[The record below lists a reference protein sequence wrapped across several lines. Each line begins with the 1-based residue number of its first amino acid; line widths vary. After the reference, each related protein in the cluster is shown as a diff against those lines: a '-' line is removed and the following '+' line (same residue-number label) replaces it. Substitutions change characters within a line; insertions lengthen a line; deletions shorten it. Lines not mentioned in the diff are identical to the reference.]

1 MPKTKINALKWCF
14 KKRKILHKIVKN
26 YAKNSGSAEKMEEI
40 LKKQKEQEKIK
51 KQKKLKQKQKYDSDK
66 NKYFAYYDDI
76 KHSSH
81 KVIDW

>member
-1 MPKTKINALKWCF
+1 
-14 KKRKILHKIVKN
+14 
-26 YAKNSGSAEKMEEI
+26 MEEI